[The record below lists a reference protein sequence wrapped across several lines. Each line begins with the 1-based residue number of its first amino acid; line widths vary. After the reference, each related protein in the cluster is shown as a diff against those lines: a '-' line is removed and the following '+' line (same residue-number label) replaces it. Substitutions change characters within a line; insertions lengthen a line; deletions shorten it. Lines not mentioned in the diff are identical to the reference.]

1 MSQLPKTL
9 SNAVKTVRHLGIR
22 YLWVDSLCIC
32 QDDPEDWAR
41 ESSRMADVYSNAYL
55 VIAANRSAD
64 ASGGCFHSR
73 TAQPS
78 CQVDLPG
85 YADNVHVRFV
95 FISDEIDWD
104 QAGFPDEP
112 LSKRAWG
119 LQERVLARRV
129 LHFNSRQLYYECDE
143 GIVSED
149 GSRQVRPHG
158 NLPRLNQ
165 SMVQTEGKDPHTL
178 WYSLLWE
185 YGPRELTYATDKL
198 PAMSGLAKLLST
210 RIRAGYVAGIWSD
223 ALIEGLAW
231 QGLDPRQ
238 PASQDH
244 YVGPSWS
251 WASYGGIAAAGPRGL
266 LRQTDIATV
275 LDWRVELRSEANPF
289 GALSGAWLHIR
300 SPIVPL
306 SASEDTDEHAT
317 KRKRAGLPPTVQ
329 ATTSYAENAESS
341 HRVSF
346 DYKEI
351 PRSGRWKRM
360 SMKVLLL
367 GALAAVDGN
376 GDDKEEE
383 EETDRPVFGMVVIDA
398 GPPTANEMQRIGW
411 MFLDAK
417 EAERIRE
424 DEANWR
430 TTTLI

>member
-1 MSQLPKTL
+1 MKTIQ
-9 SNAVKTVRHLGIR
+9 HLGIR

-41 ESSRMADVYSNAYL
+41 ESSRMADIYSNAYL

-95 FISDEIDWD
+95 FVTDEIDWTHG
-104 QAGFPDEP
+104 GFTDEP

-149 GSRQVRPHG
+149 GSRQDRPHG
-158 NLPRLNQ
+158 NLPRLGQ
-165 SMVQTEGKDPHTL
+165 RTVQTDKEDPHTL

-185 YGPRELTYATDKL
+185 YGPRDLTYATDKF
-198 PAMSGLAKLLST
+198 PAMSGLANVLST
-210 RIRAGYVAGIWSD
+210 RIGADYVAGIWSNAFMD
-223 ALIEGLAW
+223 GLAW
-231 QGLDPRQ
+231 QCIGPRR

-251 WASYGGIAAAGPRGL
+251 WASYGGIAAMGHRGL
-266 LRQTDIATV
+266 YRHIEIAKV
-275 LDWRVELRSEANPF
+275 LGWKVELKSEANPF
-289 GALSGAWLHIR
+289 GALSGARLDIR
-300 SPIVPL
+300 GPIIPL
-306 SASEDTDEHAT
+306 LLWEATDEHAV
-317 KRKRAGLPPTVQ
+317 KFERAGLPPTVQ
-329 ATTSYAENAESS
+329 ATTSYAESAESS
-341 HRVSF
+341 HHVSF
-346 DYKEI
+346 DYEEI
-351 PRSGRWKRM
+351 PRSGRWKNM
-360 SMKVLLL
+360 SVKVLLL
-367 GALAAVDGN
+367 AALAAEDGN
-376 GDDKEEE
+376 GDAKEEE
-383 EETDRPVFGMVVIDA
+383 EKTGRTVFGMVVMDA

-411 MFLDAK
+411 MFLPAK
-417 EAERIRE
+417 EAERIQE
-424 DEANWR
+424 DETNWR
-430 TTTLI
+430 TTKLI

>member
-1 MSQLPKTL
+1 MSSFDTYNESVPNGERLWLTKRPSGAPGLSVLAKDSRRPKNVHVLAVVAFSVTASNPAAHVIQLRPPELDSGSVHSLNFAAEFLKKCRDQHDGCHPGESPLPSRVLDTDLSDGMVKLIEPHGQSGQYACLSYCWGGVDTFVTTQSTIGSRRSGFDVSQLPKTL
-9 SNAVKTVRHLGIR
+9 SDAVKTVRHLGIR

-73 TAQPS
+73 TAQSS
-78 CQVDLPG
+78 CQVELPG

-178 WYSLLWE
+178 WYSLLW
-185 YGPRELTYATDKL
+185 G
-198 PAMSGLAKLLST
+198 
-210 RIRAGYVAGIWSD
+210 V
-223 ALIEGLAW
+223 
-231 QGLDPRQ
+231 
-238 PASQDH
+238 
-244 YVGPSWS
+244 
-251 WASYGGIAAAGPRGL
+251 
-266 LRQTDIATV
+266 
-275 LDWRVELRSEANPF
+275 
-289 GALSGAWLHIR
+289 
-300 SPIVPL
+300 
-306 SASEDTDEHAT
+306 
-317 KRKRAGLPPTVQ
+317 
-329 ATTSYAENAESS
+329 
-341 HRVSF
+341 
-346 DYKEI
+346 
-351 PRSGRWKRM
+351 
-360 SMKVLLL
+360 
-367 GALAAVDGN
+367 
-376 GDDKEEE
+376 
-383 EETDRPVFGMVVIDA
+383 
-398 GPPTANEMQRIGW
+398 
-411 MFLDAK
+411 
-417 EAERIRE
+417 
-424 DEANWR
+424 R
-430 TTTLI
+430 TP